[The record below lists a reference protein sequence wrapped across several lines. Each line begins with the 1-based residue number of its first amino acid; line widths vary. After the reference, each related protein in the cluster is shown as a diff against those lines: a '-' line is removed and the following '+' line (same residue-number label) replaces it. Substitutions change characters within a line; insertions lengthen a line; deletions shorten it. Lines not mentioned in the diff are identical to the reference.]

1 MTRRTL
7 SIVIPVYNE
16 AATISEIIAKVR
28 KADTKKLHKEI
39 IVVDDAST
47 DGTLKTLK
55 RMKDIVCVRHKRNRG
70 KGAAVRTG
78 FLRARGDIV
87 LIQDADLEYLPQEYP
102 KLLRPFFE
110 NGADVVYGSRFVG
123 SESHRVIYFTHHVAN
138 KILTWYSDVLTNL
151 NLTDMECG
159 HKLFSRDVI
168 DQIKDKLVSKRFG
181 IEPEITARI
190 AKIKGIRIYEVGISY
205 QGRTYEE
212 GKKIG
217 VIDGLKAIFEITYFN
232 LFTR

>member
-7 SIVIPVYNE
+7 SIIIPVFNE

-28 KADTKKLHKEI
+28 KADTLKLRTEI

-47 DGTLKTLK
+47 DTTYKTLK
-55 RMKDIVCVRHKRNRG
+55 RIKDIVCVRHKHNRG

-78 FLRARGDIV
+78 FLKATGDIV

-102 KLLRPFFE
+102 KLLKPFFE

-159 HKLFSRDVI
+159 YKLFSKAVI
-168 DQIKDKLVSKRFG
+168 DALKHRLVSERFG
-181 IEPEITARI
+181 IEPELTARI

-217 VIDGLKAIFEITYFN
+217 VLDGLKAVLEITYFN